1 MLIQKDTIT
10 RDVPREVY
18 ERRFKK
24 LGYYIVEDGNN
35 APMTREEAETVDE
48 REVLIAKLN
57 ERNIKF
63 HYRAGIPKLKELLG
77 E

>member
-24 LGYYIVEDGNN
+24 LGYYIVEGETK
-35 APMTREEAETVDE
+35 ASMTREDAETNE